1 MGKKVEAPETEAA
14 QVQEPANEAQQ
25 TQQPAYVEE
34 LLTNGTVILRAASR
48 DEFGE
53 MIDTIP
59 ASVRYAAGAIQKDTR
74 SGLFLLRIEVIHD

>member
-1 MGKKVEAPETEAA
+1 MSKKK
-14 QVQEPANEAQQ
+14 
-25 TQQPAYVEE
+25 TQSKAEQPGYVTE
-34 LLTNGTVILRAASR
+34 LLEKGTVILRAASR

-74 SGLFLLRIEVIHD
+74 AGLFLLRIEVIND